1 MAGITSPN
9 RLTGFS
15 GTLDT
20 ESVIKKLMDAERAP
34 LNNIYK
40 KKQLALW
47 KREDYMSMN
56 TKMLSFRNTVNELR
70 FESSFEKVTATSS
83 DTSVLAITSSGPN
96 VSTSNIAVTQLAESA
111 MLIGKVPGAA
121 STVASAGKITINSV
135 NVEFSAQATVDSI
148 VKDINSKSSDTGVR
162 ASYDQNSGAL
172 YLTSTATGKNSLVE
186 ISGDVGLLGFSTLK
200 DEGEDAVYTVNGV
213 TLNSSTNSVLLNGNQ
228 VTLKGK
234 GQATIGAV
242 TDRSGIVDKI
252 KAFVE
257 QYNAL
262 IDTFATAATTRKN
275 RDYAPL
281 TDQEKEAMTD
291 KQIEQW
297 EKKAREGTLYN
308 DSILKDAL
316 SSTRIGLNTPLNVDG
331 GQISMLS
338 QIGITVKSSYT
349 ENGKL
354 EIDEAKLN
362 AAINNNFD
370 EVKQLFVTGSS
381 KTEVNGK
388 SNLGIGDRVYN
399 ILNNQIDAI
408 KDKIGSSGKVD
419 NIDDSIM
426 GKELKEFNTQEARWK
441 SKLLDIENRYYKQ
454 FAAMEQALQKLNNQS
469 SMFAS
474 MG

>member
-15 GTLDT
+15 GVLDT
-20 ESVIKKLMDAERAP
+20 ESIIKRLMDAERAP
-34 LNNIYK
+34 LNNIHK
-40 KKQLALW
+40 KKQLSLW

-56 TKMLSFRNTVNELR
+56 TKMLSFQKTVNELR

-83 DTSVLAITSSGPN
+83 DTSVLTITSSGPN

-111 MLIGKVPGAA
+111 TLIGKVPGA
-121 STVASAGKITINSV
+121 SVASDGKIVIND
-135 NVEFSAQATVDSI
+135 VEVSFSAQSTIDSI
-148 VKDINSKSSDTGVR
+148 VKDINSNSSATGVR
-162 ASYDQNSGAL
+162 ASYDMNSGAL
-172 YLTSTATGKNSLVE
+172 YLTSTTTGKKSMVE

-200 DEGEDAVYTVNGV
+200 DEGEDAIYSVNGV
-213 TLNSSTNSVLLNGNQ
+213 TLNSSTNSVLINGNQ
-228 VTLKGK
+228 VTLNGI

-252 KAFVE
+252 KSFVE

-262 IDTFATAATTRKN
+262 IDTFSTAITTRKN

-281 TDQEKEAMTD
+281 TDEEKEAMTE

-308 DSILKDAL
+308 DSILRDSL
-316 SSTRIGLNTPLNVDG
+316 SSMRISLNTPLNVDS

-362 AAINNNFD
+362 DAINNQFD
-370 EVKQLFVTGSS
+370 QVKQLFVTGSS
-381 KTEVNGK
+381 KSEVNGK
-388 SNLGIGDRVYN
+388 SNLGIGDRLYN

-408 KDKIGSSGKVD
+408 KDKIGSSGIVTT
-419 NIDDSIM
+419 IDDSIM
-426 GKELKEFNTQEARWK
+426 GKELKELNTQEAIWK
-441 SKLLDIENRYYKQ
+441 SKLLDIEDRYYKQ
-454 FAAMEQALQKLNNQS
+454 FAAMERALQKLNSQS
-469 SMFAS
+469 SIFAS